1 MEVRDYVLGCEVC
14 QSEKSVHR
22 LPAGLL
28 QPLQLPEQKWNDISL
43 DFIMGL
49 PVSEKK
55 NDGILT
61 VVDRATKMVHLVPV
75 QQTITAADTARVY
88 WDNVGRL
95 HGIPRSIVS
104 DRDPRFVSKF
114 WQEFWKILGSK
125 LRMSSAHHPQTDGQ
139 TEAAN
144 RVVEQVL
151 RCTIHGSQEVT
162 HWERY
167 LPMVEFVINS
177 SPTPSTGYTP
187 FYLNYGFEPT
197 TPLDLIKDV
206 DQTNIEGVNV
216 FVSRMKK
223 IFKMAMQS
231 VHQAQ
236 HRQKRQADQR
246 RREQRFHSGEQVL
259 LSTEHL
265 QLKNA
270 PVRKLKRRFVGP
282 FSVVRQVG
290 PVAYEL
296 KLPQGWRI
304 HNVFHTSLLRP
315 FRSSR
320 WSTPQ
325 ETEDAEIEPEDD
337 EPYDVEKLLRW
348 RWAGPSGKRH
358 KEFLVLWTGWSIDD
372 ASWIPAGNFTY
383 ARELQKMIKRDKPE
397 EDTSMG

>member
-1 MEVRDYVLGCEVC
+1 MDVRDFVLGCEIC

-28 QPLQLPEQKWNDISL
+28 QPLQLPEQKWSDISL

-75 QQTITAADTARVY
+75 QQTITAADTARIY
-88 WDNVGRL
+88 WDYIGRL

-114 WQEFWKILGSK
+114 WREFWKILGSR
-125 LRMSSAHHPQTDGQ
+125 LRMFSAHHPQTDGQ

-151 RCTIHGSQEVT
+151 RCTIHASQEVT

-177 SPTPSTGYTP
+177 SASPSTGYTP
-187 FYLNYGFEPT
+187 FYLNYGFEPV

-216 FVSRMKK
+216 FVNRMKK
-223 IFKMAMQS
+223 TFKMAMQT
-231 VHQAQ
+231 VHLAQ
-236 HRQKRQADQR
+236 QRQKRQADQR
-246 RREQRFHSGEQVL
+246 RREQRFHS
-259 LSTEHL
+259 
-265 QLKNA
+265 
-270 PVRKLKRRFVGP
+270 
-282 FSVVRQVG
+282 
-290 PVAYEL
+290 
-296 KLPQGWRI
+296 
-304 HNVFHTSLLRP
+304 
-315 FRSSR
+315 
-320 WSTPQ
+320 
-325 ETEDAEIEPEDD
+325 
-337 EPYDVEKLLRW
+337 
-348 RWAGPSGKRH
+348 
-358 KEFLVLWTGWSIDD
+358 
-372 ASWIPAGNFTY
+372 
-383 ARELQKMIKRDKPE
+383 E
-397 EDTSMG
+397 E